1 MLNLRRFELVFGFEN
16 QLGLPIVLA
25 SDAMDLTVTYKTIPV
40 TPVLASYLVDNF
52 TQHLLYMRG
61 QMPLYVHAAHRLRL

>member
-1 MLNLRRFELVFGFEN
+1 M
-16 QLGLPIVLA
+16 
-25 SDAMDLTVTYKTIPV
+25 TYKTIPV

-61 QMPLYVHAAHRLRL
+61 QMPLYVTLPHRLRLKREPPLPTVTHPQNLQRRLYTLQHPYSPST